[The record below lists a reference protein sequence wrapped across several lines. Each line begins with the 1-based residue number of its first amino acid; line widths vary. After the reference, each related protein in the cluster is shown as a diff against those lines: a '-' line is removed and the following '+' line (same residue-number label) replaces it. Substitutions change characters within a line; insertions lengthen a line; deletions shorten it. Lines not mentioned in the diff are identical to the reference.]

1 MGWKEDFIANLRDL
15 WPDVVEVAGWKD
27 RGNGSSWAV
36 GQPVATM
43 NHHLVVPEDQ
53 NYEKNQLVPMIRDG
67 HSGLSGPL
75 ANVGIAFDG
84 TIYVIAG
91 NPANHAGR
99 GREDVLRRVR
109 ANQAPRGNAADVY
122 GSNSDDYGSG
132 NQWYFG
138 AELQH
143 RGTHPDYPD
152 VQIRATYAWNAAL
165 LRTIGAPAE
174 RAIHHREHSY
184 RKIDLSWRGDLRAG
198 TRLVLAGGM
207 KPLPPPKEWDEMAT
221 RDEVKAAAAE
231 GAREAVNAIL
241 GQLAKIADDAAWVR
255 AHNQEDSFNGT
266 ADALH
271 QPEFVGWQQV
281 TRHAATVTAQIAEKL
296 GVNVPPPV
304 VPPPVP
310 TYTVVA
316 GDTLSRIAAKFGV
329 TVTDLVAWNNIADP
343 SNIAVGQV
351 LKVSAPKA

>member
-1 MGWKEDFIANLRDL
+1 
-15 WPDVVEVAGWKD
+15 
-27 RGNGSSWAV
+27 
-36 GQPVATM
+36 M

-67 HSGLSGPL
+67 HSALSGPL

-91 NPANHAGR
+91 NPANHAGM
-99 GREDVLRRVR
+99 GRRDVLTRVMN
-109 ANQAPRGNAADVY
+109 NQAPRGNAADVY
-122 GSNSDDYGSG
+122 GSGSDDYSSG
-132 NQWYFG
+132 NVHYFG

-198 TRLVLAGGM
+198 TRLMLTGGI
-207 KPLPPPKEWDEMAT
+207 KPLPPKEWDELAT
-221 RDEVKAAAAE
+221 KEELAAVFDDRIRAVVPGIVNDVVAAVLRAPEFNLSTSKIVQGRGEDVFRATVAVLHAPEFAGWQEVTRRAAA
-231 GAREAVNAIL
+231 VIL
-241 GQLAKIADDAAWVR
+241 KG
-255 AHNQEDSFNGT
+255 E
-266 ADALH
+266 
-271 QPEFVGWQQV
+271 
-281 TRHAATVTAQIAEKL
+281 
-296 GVNVPPPV
+296 PPV
-304 VPPPVP
+304 VVPPVIP
-310 TYTVVA
+310 PAAQTYTVVA
-316 GDTLSRIAAKFGV
+316 GDTLSKIATKFGV
-329 TVTDLVAWNNIADP
+329 TVADLVAWNNLTDP
-343 SNIAVGQV
+343 NNISVGQV